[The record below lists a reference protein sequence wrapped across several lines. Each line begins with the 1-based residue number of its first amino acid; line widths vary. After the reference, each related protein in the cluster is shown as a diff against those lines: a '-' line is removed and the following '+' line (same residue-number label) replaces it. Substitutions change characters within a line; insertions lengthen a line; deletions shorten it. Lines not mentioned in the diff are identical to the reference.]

1 MDFQLNDEQRLFRD
15 TLRDFVDKEIVPVAR
30 DWEQSGRYP
39 TEIVEGMKKLGLF
52 GLAVP
57 EEYGGLAAD
66 TVSFALTFE
75 EISRG
80 WMGIAGILGS
90 HSVSC
95 FMLARHGTEEQKT
108 KYLPDLATGKRRTGI
123 ALTEPGAGTDLQGIR
138 TVARKEG
145 SGDDAEYVVNG
156 TKMWITNARYAD
168 PLPVLVKTDPSAAP
182 AHKGMSILLVEA
194 GTPGFE
200 VTQDIGK
207 LGYKGTESCEVVLTD
222 VRVPASQLLG
232 GIEGRG
238 MQQAL
243 SSLETGR
250 INIAARS
257 VGIAQRAYDE
267 ALNYAR
273 ERTAFGQAI
282 GEFQAVQMRLAEIAV
297 RLQAARLMTY
307 WAASRMDD
315 GVRMDTE
322 SGMAK
327 IFASEQALACATD
340 AMRIHGGYG
349 YSTEFE
355 VERLYRDAP
364 LMSIGEGTNDV
375 LRGVVAKA
383 LLAGKATIR

>member
-1 MDFQLNDEQRLFRD
+1 MDFRLNDEQRLFRD
-15 TLRDFVDKEIVPVAR
+15 TLRSFVDKEIVPVAR

-39 TEIVEGMKKLGLF
+39 TEIVESMKAMGLF

-57 EEYGGLAAD
+57 ESYGGLAAD
-66 TVSFALTFE
+66 TVSFALAFE

-95 FMLARHGTEEQKT
+95 FMLARHGTQEQKER
-108 KYLPDLATGKRRTGI
+108 YLPALASGERRTGI

-138 TVARKEG
+138 TTARRD
-145 SGDDAEYVVNG
+145 GDHYVVNG

-168 PLPVLVKTDPSAAP
+168 PLPVLVKTDPTAAP
-182 AHKGMSILLVEA
+182 AHRGMSILLVEA
-194 GTPGFE
+194 GSPGFE
-200 VTQDIGK
+200 VTADIGK

-222 VRVPASQLLG
+222 VRVPSSQLLG
-232 GIEGRG
+232 GVEGRG

-243 SSLETGR
+243 SALETGR

-257 VGIAQRAYDE
+257 VGVAQRAYE
-267 ALNYAR
+267 ESLSYAR
-273 ERTAFGQAI
+273 ERQAFGQPI
-282 GEFQAVQMRLAEIAV
+282 GDFQAVQLRLAEIAV

-307 WAASRMDD
+307 WAASRMDE
-315 GVRMDTE
+315 GARMDTE

-327 IFASEQALACATD
+327 LFASDQAMACAAD
-340 AMRIHGGYG
+340 ALRIHGGYG

-375 LRGVVAKA
+375 LRTVVAKS
-383 LLAGKATIR
+383 LLAGRATIA